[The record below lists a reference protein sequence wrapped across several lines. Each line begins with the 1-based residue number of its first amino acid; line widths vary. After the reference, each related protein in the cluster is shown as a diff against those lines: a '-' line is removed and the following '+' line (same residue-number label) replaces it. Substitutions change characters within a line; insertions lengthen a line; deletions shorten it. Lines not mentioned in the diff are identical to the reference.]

1 MNAIEERLWNYIDGT
16 CTEEERRAIDLLIAG
31 DEGYR
36 SKFEELL
43 SLDREFAGLE
53 PDEPSMGF
61 TYNVMEGIRAEHAQK
76 PLKAAINKRIIR
88 GIGGFFIVTILLLV
102 ILMLSTFHFTSAS
115 VSVHLPESLK
125 LPSIKNFPSALLL
138 KSFFFFDVILALFLL
153 DAYLHK
159 KTFKAGLNK

>member
-1 MNAIEERLWNYIDGT
+1 MNTIEERLWNYIDGT
-16 CTEEERRAIDLLIAG
+16 CTEAERRAIDLLIAS
-31 DEGYR
+31 DESYR

-43 SLDREFAGLE
+43 SLDKQFASIEL
-53 PDEPSMGF
+53 DEPSMGF

-88 GIGGFFIVTILLLV
+88 GIGGFFILTILLLV

-125 LPSIKNFPSALLL
+125 LPDMKNFPSGLLL
-138 KSFFFFDVILALFLL
+138 KGFFFFDVILALFLI

-159 KTFKAGLNK
+159 KGFQSRLK